1 MEKLVVNK
9 NFWKNRNVFI
19 TGHTGFKGGWTA
31 LCLSNLGA
39 NVYGY
44 SLPPS
49 IKNSFFLATR
59 LKEHLKKSTFSN
71 ILDPETLL
79 KEIKSSEAS
88 LIFHMAAQPLVSE
101 SYKNPLN
108 TYKTNVIGTINIFE
122 AARQLDFVKGIINV
136 TSDKCYENFELMK
149 PYRENDRLGGNDP
162 YSSSKACAELV
173 SNSYRK
179 SFFTELDKYLATV
192 RAGNVIGGGDYAE
205 DRLIPDIF
213 KALDNNK
220 NLNLRSPNSI
230 RPWQHVLEPVFGY
243 LKLAEKLIK
252 NKKKYAEAW
261 NFGPHD
267 TNNKSVLYI
276 AKYFRKKFKNLKIH
290 YDQKFIYKETKILK
304 IDSTKS
310 KSILG
315 WKNIWNIDTALDKT
329 IEWYMAQ
336 KANQD
341 MCSVSLCQIN
351 SYSEKLKNYM

>member
-1 MEKLVVNK
+1 MNK

-71 ILDPETLL
+71 ILDPESLL

-88 LIFHMAAQPLVSE
+88 IIFHMAAQPLVSE

-136 TSDKCYENFELMK
+136 TSDKCYENFELIR

-179 SFFTELDKYLATV
+179 SFFTELNKYLATV

-252 NKKKYAEAW
+252 NKGKYAEAW

-276 AKYFRKKFKNLKIH
+276 AKYFKKKFKNLKIR
-290 YDQKFIYKETKILK
+290 YDQKFIYRETKILK
-304 IDSTKS
+304 INSTKS

-315 WKNIWNIDTALDKT
+315 WKNVWNIDTALDKT

-336 KANQD
+336 KSNQD

-351 SYSEKLKNYM
+351 SYTKKLKNSM

>member
-1 MEKLVVNK
+1 MNK

-71 ILDPETLL
+71 ILDPESLL

-88 LIFHMAAQPLVSE
+88 IIFHMAAQPLVSE

-136 TSDKCYENFELMK
+136 TSDKCYENFELIR

-179 SFFTELDKYLATV
+179 SFFTELNKYLATV

-252 NKKKYAEAW
+252 NKGKYAEAW

-276 AKYFRKKFKNLKIH
+276 AKYFKKKFKNLKIS
-290 YDQKFIYKETKILK
+290 YDQKFIYRETKILK
-304 IDSTKS
+304 INSTKS

-315 WKNIWNIDTALDKT
+315 WKNVWNIDTALDKT

-351 SYSEKLKNYM
+351 SYTKKLKNSM

>member
-1 MEKLVVNK
+1 MNK

-71 ILDPETLL
+71 ILDPESLL

-88 LIFHMAAQPLVSE
+88 IIFHMAAQPLVSE

-136 TSDKCYENFELMK
+136 TSDKCYENFELIR

-179 SFFTELDKYLATV
+179 SFFTELNKYLATV

-252 NKKKYAEAW
+252 NKEKYAEAW

-267 TNNKSVLYI
+267 SNNKSVLYI
-276 AKYFRKKFKNLKIH
+276 AEYFSQKFKNLKIH
-290 YDQKFIYKETKILK
+290 YDQNSIYREEKILK

-315 WKNIWNIDTALDKT
+315 WKNVWNISTALDKT
-329 IEWYMAQ
+329 IEWYTAQ
-336 KANQD
+336 RTNQD
-341 MCSVSLCQIN
+341 MRTVSLSQIN
-351 SYSEKLKNYM
+351 SYSEKLKNCV